1 MNNIENFFNYFAG
14 GGVTITMTVMVMV
27 VVLVFILMMMYLPVL
42 TRKIFPKFGYAK
54 YANYLPFDTVY
65 NDNSLSMTDGSLVR
79 VYRVAGLQTS
89 LQDDKTKEK
98 FLDLRAQLFNQ
109 IRDPNVVLRFYM
121 IRDAAD
127 DNAKYEFNQQTLQRI
142 YDKWKGQGLKIFLNN
157 YYIVLSVAGND
168 ARAKLNQYGNYV
180 ESILAAYKPKVL
192 RNDNLDNMATFIARI
207 LSPISKPV
215 IKRADNNIANL
226 TTVDDVEFL
235 KDGLVRYISGANQSF
250 AAMLSFKMS
259 PDYLD
264 EEFFDTVSTIQTEMI
279 SMNGFRIMGAAD
291 IQSTFR
297 QKRAVVDEKKQD
309 STEEQIFQAEGA
321 MDENVSGNQSLV
333 NYYPLFILFGKTKEE
348 LKKYV
353 DEFRKI
359 AASFGIAPVVETF
372 ASKVSWFAQIPGF
385 DVFPRSF
392 KLLSKTAA
400 ISIPMSSQPRGIE
413 NSDWGQ
419 GPLVVFPTAQG
430 TPYQFQFHVSD
441 KPAAVGHTLT
451 IGPTGGGKTTLFSFL
466 IAQSLRHQKLKA
478 FFFDRNKGAEIFTLA
493 VGGKYITM
501 NGKEKNTAS
510 NKVEESFLTHLNPL
524 KMPDSA
530 ANRAFLRRW
539 FAIISNQNDTQ
550 SADEI
555 ARAVSVNFD
564 YLADKD
570 RLLKNLWES
579 CFSASGNMR
588 GALKKWIDP
597 LQYGDM
603 FNEASDTLD
612 LNSRLTTFD
621 FTDILQDEVLSPA
634 VISYI
639 LHRINNITVS
649 GGNPSLIM
657 IDETAPMLENKMFRD
672 NFITGLQEGRKN
684 RQAYMVAFQR
694 ANVLDKLGIG
704 DVVRGQAQTVLFF
717 RNPAADARD
726 YEHWNLNPLEMAF
739 IQGKAYP
746 NLKRA
751 VLLSRPV
758 NGESVILNTELGGL
772 GNLLRL
778 FESGRSSVLL
788 AEELYKMYG
797 SNFVNEYLKKQ
808 SALD

>member
-1 MNNIENFFNYFAG
+1 MMNFEGFFDYFAASG
-14 GGVTITMTVMVMV
+14 LSITLTVISML
-27 VVLVFILMMMYLPVL
+27 VVLVFIILMVYVPTL

-54 YANYLPFDTVY
+54 YASYLPFDTVY
-65 NDNSLSMTDGSLVR
+65 SDNSMSLTNGALVR
-79 VYRVAGLQTS
+79 VYRVAGVQTS
-89 LQDDKTKEK
+89 MQDDKTKEK

-109 IRDPNVVLRFYM
+109 IRDPGVVLRFYM
-121 IRDAAD
+121 VRDAAD
-127 DNAKYEFNQQTLQRI
+127 ENTNYEFDQPVLQRI
-142 YDKWKGQGLKIFLNN
+142 YNKWKGQGLKIFLNS
-157 YYIVLSVAGND
+157 YYVVISVYGND
-168 ARAKLNQYGNYV
+168 ARAKLNQYSNYV
-180 ESILAAYKPKVL
+180 ESVLAAYKPQVL
-192 RNDNLDNMATFIARI
+192 KNNSRDNMARFFGRI
-207 LSPISKPV
+207 LSPISKPEP
-215 IKRADNNIANL
+215 KFADNNIANVV
-226 TTVDDVEFL
+226 TVDDVEFL
-235 KDGLVRYISGANQSF
+235 RDGMVRYISGGNQMF
-250 AAMLSFKMS
+250 ASMISFKIS

-264 EEFFDTVSTIQTEMI
+264 EEFFDTVATIQTEMI
-279 SMNGFRIMGAAD
+279 TLNAFHIMGSAD
-291 IQSTFR
+291 VESVLR
-297 QKRAVVDEKKQD
+297 QRRATADEKQK
-309 STEEQIFQAEGA
+309 STEEQINVAQSA
-321 MDENVSGNQSLV
+321 MDENISGNQSLV
-333 NYYPLFILFGKTKEE
+333 NYYPVFVLFGATPEE

-353 DEFRKI
+353 DEFKKI
-359 AASFGIAPVVETF
+359 AATFGISPVVETF

-392 KLLSKTAA
+392 KLLSRAAA
-400 ISIPMSSQPRGIE
+400 ISIPMSSQPRGIA
-413 NSDWGQ
+413 NSDWGP

-441 KPAAVGHTLT
+441 KPVAVGHTMT

-466 IAQSLRHQKLKA
+466 IAQSLRHPKLKA
-478 FFFDRNKGAEIFTLA
+478 FFFDRNRGAEIFTLA

-501 NGKEKNTAS
+501 HGKEKNSDAMENT
-510 NKVEESFLTHLNPL
+510 FLTHLNPL

-530 ANRAFLRRW
+530 VNRAFLRRW
-539 FAIISNQNDTQ
+539 FAIISGQSDAN

-564 YLADKD
+564 YLNDKD
-570 RLLKNLWES
+570 RMLKNLWES
-579 CFSASGNMR
+579 CFSSSGNMR
-588 GALKKWIDP
+588 SALKKWVDP

-603 FNEASDTLD
+603 FNEVTDTLD
-612 LNSRLTTFD
+612 LHSRLTTFD

-694 ANVLDKLGIG
+694 ANILDKLGIG

-717 RNPAADARD
+717 RNPAADAND
-726 YEHWNLNPLEMAF
+726 YAHWNLNPLEMAF
-739 IQGKAYP
+739 IQGKAYQ

-772 GNLLRL
+772 GNMLRL

-797 SNFVNEYLKKQ
+797 NNFVNEYLKKQ
-808 SALD
+808 GAAD

>member
-1 MNNIENFFNYFAG
+1 MMNNLNDFFEYFAG
-14 GGVTITMTVMVMV
+14 GGFQITLT
-27 VVLVFILMMMYLPVL
+27 VLVVAVILVFLVLMMYVPVL

-54 YANYLPFDTVY
+54 YSNYLPFGTVF
-65 NDNSLSMTDGSLVR
+65 NDNSMQLTDGSLIR

-89 LQDDKTKEK
+89 MQDDATKEK

-121 IRDAAD
+121 VRDAAD
-127 DNAKYEFNQQTLQRI
+127 ENTNYEFDQPTLQRI
-142 YDKWKGQGLKIFLNN
+142 YDKWRGQGLKIFLNN
-157 YYIVLSVAGND
+157 YYIVLSVGGTD
-168 ARAKLNQYGNYV
+168 ARAKLNQYGNYI
-180 ESILAAYKPKVL
+180 ESILAAYKPQVL
-192 RNDNLDNMATFIARI
+192 KNDSADNMARFFGRI
-207 LSPISKPV
+207 LSPISKPAP
-215 IKRADNNIANL
+215 KRADNNIAKL

-235 KDGLVRYISGANQSF
+235 RDGIVRYVSGGNQSF
-250 AAMLSFKMS
+250 AACVSFKIS

-279 SMNGFRIMGAAD
+279 CMNGFHIMGAAD
-291 IQSTFR
+291 VESTIR
-297 QKRAVVDEKKQD
+297 QKRSTADEEKVQ
-309 STEEQIFQAEGA
+309 STETQISEAQVA
-321 MDENVSGNQSLV
+321 MDENLSGNQSLV
-333 NYYPLFILFGKTKEE
+333 DYYPLFVLFGASREE
-348 LKKYV
+348 LQKYV
-353 DEFRKI
+353 DEFKKI
-359 AASFGIAPVVETF
+359 AAQFGISPVVETF
-372 ASKVSWFAQIPGF
+372 AAKVSWFAQIPGF

-392 KLLSKTAA
+392 KLLSRAAA
-400 ISIPMSSQPRGIE
+400 ISIPMSTQPRGVE
-413 NSDWGQ
+413 NSDWGP

-466 IAQSLRHQKLKA
+466 IAQSLRHPKLKA
-478 FFFDRNKGAEIFTLA
+478 FFFDRNKGAEIFTLS

-501 NGKEKNTAS
+501 QGKEKNSDPMAQ
-510 NKVEESFLTHLNPL
+510 SFLTRLNPL
-524 KMPDSA
+524 KMPDTA
-530 ANRAFLRRW
+530 TNRAFLRRW
-539 FAIISNQNDTQ
+539 FAIISGQSDAA

-564 YLADKD
+564 YLSDKD

-579 CFSASGNMR
+579 CFSSSGNMR
-588 GALKKWIDP
+588 SALKKWVDP

-612 LNSRLTTFD
+612 LHSRLTTFD

-694 ANVLDKLGIG
+694 ANVLDKLGVG
-704 DVVRGQAQTVLFF
+704 DVVRGQAQTVMFF
-717 RNPAADARD
+717 RNPAADASD
-726 YEHWNLNPLEMAF
+726 YAHWNLNPLEMAF

-797 SNFVNEYLKKQ
+797 NNFVNEYLKKQ
-808 SALD
+808 GAAD

>member
-1 MNNIENFFNYFAG
+1 MMNNLNDFFEYFAG
-14 GGVTITMTVMVMV
+14 GGFQITLT
-27 VVLVFILMMMYLPVL
+27 VLVVAVILVFLVLMMYVPVL

-54 YANYLPFDTVY
+54 YSNYLPFGTVF
-65 NDNSLSMTDGSLVR
+65 NDNSMQLTDGSLIR

-89 LQDDKTKEK
+89 MQDDATKEK

-121 IRDAAD
+121 VRDAAD
-127 DNAKYEFNQQTLQRI
+127 ENTNYEFDQPTLQRI
-142 YDKWKGQGLKIFLNN
+142 YDKWRGQGLKIFLNN
-157 YYIVLSVAGND
+157 YYIVLSVGGTD
-168 ARAKLNQYGNYV
+168 ARAKLNQYGNYI
-180 ESILAAYKPKVL
+180 ESILAAYKPQVL
-192 RNDNLDNMATFIARI
+192 KNDSADNMARFFGRI

-215 IKRADNNIANL
+215 PKRADNNIAKL

-235 KDGLVRYISGANQSF
+235 RDGIVRYVSGGNQSF
-250 AAMLSFKMS
+250 ATCVSFKIS

-279 SMNGFRIMGAAD
+279 CMNGFHIMGAAD
-291 IQSTFR
+291 VESTIR
-297 QKRAVVDEKKQD
+297 QKRSTTDEEKAQ
-309 STEEQIFQAEGA
+309 STETQISEAQVA
-321 MDENVSGNQSLV
+321 MDENLSGNQSLV
-333 NYYPLFILFGKTKEE
+333 DYYPLFVLFGASREE
-348 LKKYV
+348 LQKYV
-353 DEFRKI
+353 DEFKKI
-359 AASFGIAPVVETF
+359 AAQFGISPVVETF
-372 ASKVSWFAQIPGF
+372 AAKVSWFAQIPGF

-392 KLLSKTAA
+392 KLLSRAAA
-400 ISIPMSSQPRGIE
+400 ISIPMSTQPRGVE
-413 NSDWGQ
+413 NSDWGP

-466 IAQSLRHQKLKA
+466 IAQSLRHPKLKA
-478 FFFDRNKGAEIFTLA
+478 FFFDRNKGAEIFTLS

-501 NGKEKNTAS
+501 QGKEKNSDPMAQ
-510 NKVEESFLTHLNPL
+510 SFLTRLNPL
-524 KMPDSA
+524 KMPDTA
-530 ANRAFLRRW
+530 TNRAFLRRW
-539 FAIISNQNDTQ
+539 FAIISGQSDAA

-564 YLADKD
+564 YLSDKD

-579 CFSASGNMR
+579 CFSSSGNMR
-588 GALKKWIDP
+588 SALKKWVDP

-612 LNSRLTTFD
+612 LHSRLTTFD

-694 ANVLDKLGIG
+694 ANVLDKLGVG
-704 DVVRGQAQTVLFF
+704 DVVRGQAQTVMFF
-717 RNPAADARD
+717 RNPAADASD
-726 YEHWNLNPLEMAF
+726 YAHWNLNPLEMAF

-797 SNFVNEYLKKQ
+797 NNFVNEYLKKQ
-808 SALD
+808 GAAD

>member
-1 MNNIENFFNYFAG
+1 MMNNLNDFFEYFAG
-14 GGVTITMTVMVMV
+14 GDFQITLT
-27 VVLVFILMMMYLPVL
+27 VLVVAVILVFLVLMMYVPVL

-54 YANYLPFDTVY
+54 YSNYLPFGTVF
-65 NDNSLSMTDGSLVR
+65 NDNSMQLTDGSLIR

-89 LQDDKTKEK
+89 MQDDATKEK

-121 IRDAAD
+121 VRDAAD
-127 DNAKYEFNQQTLQRI
+127 ENTNYEFDQPTLQRI
-142 YDKWKGQGLKIFLNN
+142 YDKWRGQGLKIFLNN
-157 YYIVLSVAGND
+157 YYIVLSVGGTD
-168 ARAKLNQYGNYV
+168 ARAKLNQYGNYI
-180 ESILAAYKPKVL
+180 ESILAAYKPQVL
-192 RNDNLDNMATFIARI
+192 KNDSADNMARFFGRI

-215 IKRADNNIANL
+215 PKRADNNIAKL

-235 KDGLVRYISGANQSF
+235 RDGIVRYVSGGNQSF
-250 AAMLSFKMS
+250 AACVSFKIS

-279 SMNGFRIMGAAD
+279 CMNGFHIMGAAD
-291 IQSTFR
+291 VESTIR
-297 QKRAVVDEKKQD
+297 QKRSTADDERRD
-309 STEEQIFQAEGA
+309 STETQISEAQSA
-321 MDENVSGNQSLV
+321 MDENLSGNQSLV
-333 NYYPLFILFGKTKEE
+333 DYYPLFVLFGASREE

-353 DEFRKI
+353 DEFKKI
-359 AASFGIAPVVETF
+359 AAQFGISPVVETF
-372 ASKVSWFAQIPGF
+372 AAKVSWFAQIPGF

-392 KLLSKTAA
+392 KLLSRAAA
-400 ISIPMSSQPRGIE
+400 ISIPMSTQPRGVE
-413 NSDWGQ
+413 NSDWGP

-466 IAQSLRHQKLKA
+466 IAQSLRHPKLKA
-478 FFFDRNKGAEIFTLA
+478 FFFDRNKGAEIFTLS

-501 NGKEKNTAS
+501 QGKEKNSDPMAQ
-510 NKVEESFLTHLNPL
+510 SFLTRLNPL
-524 KMPDSA
+524 KMPDTA
-530 ANRAFLRRW
+530 TNRAFLRRW
-539 FAIISNQNDTQ
+539 FAIISGQSDAA

-564 YLADKD
+564 YLSDKD

-579 CFSASGNMR
+579 CFSSSGNMR
-588 GALKKWIDP
+588 SALKKWVDP

-612 LNSRLTTFD
+612 LHSRLTTFD

-694 ANVLDKLGIG
+694 ANVLDKLGVG
-704 DVVRGQAQTVLFF
+704 DVVRGQAQTVMFF
-717 RNPAADARD
+717 RNPAADASD
-726 YEHWNLNPLEMAF
+726 YAHWNLNPLEMAF

-797 SNFVNEYLKKQ
+797 NNFVNEYLKKQ
-808 SALD
+808 GAAD

>member
-1 MNNIENFFNYFAG
+1 MNGFFEYFAG
-14 GGVTITMTVMVMV
+14 SGFPITTIILVMAVV
-27 VVLVFILMMMYLPVL
+27 FIFVVLMMYMPVL
-42 TRKIFPKFGYAK
+42 TRYIFPQFGYK
-54 YANYLPFDTVY
+54 RYSRYLPFKTVY
-65 NDNSLSMTDGSLVR
+65 TDNSLELSDRSLLR
-79 VYRVAGLQTS
+79 VYHVSGVQTS
-89 LQDDKTKEK
+89 MQDASTREK
-98 FLDLRAQLFNQ
+98 FLELRAQLFNQ
-109 IRDPNVVLRFYM
+109 IRDPNVVMRFFM
-121 IRDAAD
+121 TRDAAGENTD
-127 DNAKYEFNQQTLQRI
+127 YEFDQPVLQKI
-142 YDKWKGQGLKIFLNN
+142 YDKWRAQGLRIFTNN
-157 YYIVLSVAGND
+157 YYIVLQVSGAS
-168 ARAKLNQYGNYV
+168 ARDKLNQYGNYL
-180 ESILAAYKPKVL
+180 ESILAAYQPKL
-192 RNDNLDNMATFIARI
+192 LKNDSAQNMAKFFGRI
-207 LSPISKPV
+207 LSPITKPSPAV
-215 IKRADNNIANL
+215 CDNNIADL

-235 KDGLVRYISGANQSF
+235 PDGVVRYISGGTQSF
-250 AAMLSFKMS
+250 AAMLSFRVS

-264 EEFFDTVSTIQTEMI
+264 EEFFNTVSTIQTEMI
-279 SMNGFRIMGAAD
+279 CMNAFRVMGAAD
-291 IQSTFR
+291 VEATLRQRQSSADENEVSTIQ
-297 QKRAVVDEKKQD
+297 
-309 STEEQIFQAEGA
+309 QISDAQNA
-321 MDENVSGNQSLV
+321 MDENVTGNQSLV
-333 NYYPLFILFGKTKEE
+333 NYYPLFIVFGKSRDE
-348 LKKYV
+348 LNKYV
-353 DEFRKI
+353 DEFKKI
-359 AASFGIAPVVETF
+359 SASFGISPICETY
-372 ASKVSWFAQIPGF
+372 AARVSWFAQIPGF

-392 KLLSKTAA
+392 KLLSRTAA
-400 ISIPMSSQPRGIE
+400 ISIPMSTQPRGVA
-413 NSDWGQ
+413 NSDWGP

-441 KPAAVGHTLT
+441 KPAAVAHTLT

-466 IAQSLRHQKLKA
+466 IAQSLRHPKLKA
-478 FFFDRNKGAEIFTLA
+478 FFFDRNKGAEIFTLS

-501 NGKEKNTAS
+501 QGKEKNAIE
-510 NKVEESFLTHLNPL
+510 NSFLTHLNPL

-539 FAIISNQNDTQ
+539 FAIITGQSDAY

-564 YLADKD
+564 YLPEQD
-570 RLLKNLWES
+570 RILKNLWKS
-579 CFSASGNMR
+579 CFSSNGNMR
-588 GALKKWIDP
+588 SALKKWIDP
-597 LQYGDM
+597 LQYGDI
-603 FNEASDTLD
+603 FNETSDTLD
-612 LNSRLTTFD
+612 LQSRLTTFD
-621 FTDILQDEVLSPA
+621 FTEILQDETLAPA

-717 RNPAADARD
+717 RNPAADASD
-726 YEHWNLNPLEMAF
+726 YQYWNLNPLEMAF

-758 NGESVILNTELGGL
+758 TGESVILNTELGGL

-788 AEELYKMYG
+788 AEELYKQYG
-797 SNFVNEYLKKQ
+797 NNFVSEYLKKQ
-808 SALD
+808 GADE

>member
-1 MNNIENFFNYFAG
+1 MMNNLNDFFEYFAG
-14 GGVTITMTVMVMV
+14 GGFQITLT
-27 VVLVFILMMMYLPVL
+27 VLVVAVILVFLVLMMYVPVL

-54 YANYLPFDTVY
+54 YSNYLPFGTVF
-65 NDNSLSMTDGSLVR
+65 NDNSMQLTDGSLIR

-89 LQDDKTKEK
+89 MQDDATKEK

-121 IRDAAD
+121 VRDAAD
-127 DNAKYEFNQQTLQRI
+127 ENTNYEFDQPTLQRI
-142 YDKWKGQGLKIFLNN
+142 YDKWRGQGLKIFLNN
-157 YYIVLSVAGND
+157 YYIVLSVGGTD
-168 ARAKLNQYGNYV
+168 ARAKLNQYGNYI
-180 ESILAAYKPKVL
+180 ESILAAYKPQVL
-192 RNDNLDNMATFIARI
+192 KNDSPDNMARFFGRI

-215 IKRADNNIANL
+215 PKRADNNIAKL

-235 KDGLVRYISGANQSF
+235 RDGIVRYVSGGNQSF
-250 AAMLSFKMS
+250 ATCVSFKIS

-279 SMNGFRIMGAAD
+279 CMNGFHIMGAAD
-291 IQSTFR
+291 VESTIR
-297 QKRAVVDEKKQD
+297 QKRSTTDEEKAQ
-309 STEEQIFQAEGA
+309 STETQISEAQVA
-321 MDENVSGNQSLV
+321 MDENLSGNQSLV
-333 NYYPLFILFGKTKEE
+333 DYYPLFVLFGASREE
-348 LKKYV
+348 LQKYV
-353 DEFRKI
+353 DEFKKI
-359 AASFGIAPVVETF
+359 AAQFGISPVVETF
-372 ASKVSWFAQIPGF
+372 AAKVSWFAQIPGF

-392 KLLSKTAA
+392 KLLSRAAA
-400 ISIPMSSQPRGIE
+400 ISIPMSTQPRGVE
-413 NSDWGQ
+413 NSDWGP

-466 IAQSLRHQKLKA
+466 IAQSLRHPKLKA
-478 FFFDRNKGAEIFTLA
+478 FFFDRNKGAEIFTLS

-501 NGKEKNTAS
+501 QGKEKNSDPMAQ
-510 NKVEESFLTHLNPL
+510 SFLTRLNPL
-524 KMPDSA
+524 KMPDTA
-530 ANRAFLRRW
+530 TNRAFLRRW
-539 FAIISNQNDTQ
+539 FAIISGQSDAT

-564 YLADKD
+564 YLSDKD

-579 CFSASGNMR
+579 CFSSSGNMR
-588 GALKKWIDP
+588 SALKKWVDP

-612 LNSRLTTFD
+612 LHSRLTTFD

-694 ANVLDKLGIG
+694 ANVLDKLGVG
-704 DVVRGQAQTVLFF
+704 DVVRGQAQTVMFF
-717 RNPAADARD
+717 RNPAADASD
-726 YEHWNLNPLEMAF
+726 YAHWNLNPLEMAF

-797 SNFVNEYLKKQ
+797 NNFVNEYLKKQ
-808 SALD
+808 GAAD

>member
-1 MNNIENFFNYFAG
+1 MTDKFNEFFNYFAG
-14 GGVTITMTVMVMV
+14 SGFPITLTIVAMVAV
-27 VVLVFILMMMYLPVL
+27 FVFIVLLIYVPIL
-42 TRKIFPKFGYAK
+42 TRKVFPKFGYAK
-54 YANYLPFDTVY
+54 YADYLPFKKVFS
-65 NDNSLSMTDGSLVR
+65 DNSMELTDGSLMR
-79 VYRVAGLQTS
+79 VYRVAGVQTS
-89 LQDDKTKEK
+89 MQDNETREK

-121 IRDAAD
+121 VRDAAD
-127 DNAKYEFNQQTLQRI
+127 ENTDYEFDQPTLQRI
-142 YDKWKGQGLKIFLNN
+142 YDKWRGQGLKIFLNN
-157 YYIVLSVAGND
+157 YYIVLTVGGVD
-168 ARAKLNQYGNYV
+168 ARAKLNQYGTYI
-180 ESILAAYKPKVL
+180 ESILAAYRPQLL
-192 RNDNLDNMATFIARI
+192 RNDSTDNMARFLGRI
-207 LSPISKPV
+207 LSPISKPAP
-215 IKRADNNIANL
+215 KHADNNIAAL

-235 KDGLVRYISGANQSF
+235 RDGVVRYVSGGNQSF
-250 AAMLSFKMS
+250 AACLSFKIS

-264 EEFFDTVSTIQTEMI
+264 EEFFDSVSTIQTEMI
-279 SMNGFRIMGAAD
+279 CMNGFRIMGAAD
-291 IQSTFR
+291 VENTIR
-297 QKRAVVDEKKQD
+297 QRRAAADEKQT
-309 STEEQIFQAEGA
+309 STETQISEAQTA
-321 MDENVSGNQSLV
+321 MDENISGNQSLV
-333 NYYPLFILFGKTKEE
+333 DYYPLFVLFGATRDE
-348 LKKYV
+348 LQKSV
-353 DEFRKI
+353 DEFKKI
-359 AASFGIAPVVETF
+359 AAQFGVSPVVETF
-372 ASKVSWFAQIPGF
+372 AAKVSWFAQIPGF

-392 KLLSKTAA
+392 KLLSRAAA
-400 ISIPMSSQPRGIE
+400 ISIPMSTQPRGVE
-413 NSDWGQ
+413 NSDWGA

-466 IAQSLRHQKLKA
+466 IAQSLRHPKLKA

-501 NGKEKNTAS
+501 QGKEKNTDPMAQ
-510 NKVEESFLTHLNPL
+510 SFLTHLNPL

-539 FAIISNQNDTQ
+539 FAIISGQSDAM

-564 YLADKD
+564 YLSDKD

-579 CFSASGNMR
+579 CFSSSGNMR
-588 GALKKWIDP
+588 GALKKWVDP

-612 LNSRLTTFD
+612 LQSRLTTFD
-621 FTDILQDEVLSPA
+621 FTDILQDETLAPA

-717 RNPAADARD
+717 RNPAADTND
-726 YEHWNLNPLEMAF
+726 YAHWNLNPLEMAF

-772 GNLLRL
+772 GNILRL

-797 SNFVNEYLKKQ
+797 NNFVNEYLKK
-808 SALD
+808 SG

>member
-1 MNNIENFFNYFAG
+1 MMNIKDFFEYFAG
-14 GGVTITMTVMVMV
+14 SGFPLTLTIMVMSV
-27 VVLVFILMMMYLPVL
+27 IFVFIMLLIYVPTL
-42 TRKIFPKFGYAK
+42 TRKIFPRFGYAK
-54 YANYLPFDTVY
+54 YASYLPFQTVY
-65 NDNSLSMTDGSLVR
+65 NDNSMSLTDGSVIR
-79 VYRVAGLQTS
+79 VYRVSGLQTS
-89 LQDDKTKEK
+89 MQDDKTKEK

-109 IRDPNVVLRFYM
+109 IRDPNVVMRFYM
-121 IRDAAD
+121 VRDAAD
-127 DNAKYEFNQQTLQRI
+127 ENTDYEFHQATLQKI
-142 YDKWKGQGLKIFLNN
+142 YNKWRGQGLKIFLNN
-157 YYIVLSVAGND
+157 SYIVLSVSGND
-168 ARAKLNQYGNYV
+168 ARAKLNQYGNYI
-180 ESILAAYKPKVL
+180 ESILAAYKPTVL
-192 RNDNLDNMATFIARI
+192 KNNSRDNMARFFGRI
-207 LSPISKPV
+207 LSPISKPEP
-215 IKRADNNIANL
+215 KFADNNISAL
-226 TTVDDVEFL
+226 TTVDDVDFL
-235 KDGLVRYISGANQSF
+235 KNGLVRYTSGGNQSF
-250 AAMLSFKMS
+250 AAMISFKIS

-279 SMNGFRIMGAAD
+279 CMNAFHIMGNAQVETA
-291 IQSTFR
+291 IKQRLSTV
-297 QKRAVVDEKKQD
+297 KDETN
-309 STEEQIFQAEGA
+309 STEEQISQAQSV
-321 MDENVSGNQSLV
+321 MDENVSGNQTMV
-333 NYYPLFILFGKTKEE
+333 NYYPLFVIFGATQQDLE
-348 LKKYV
+348 KYI
-353 DEFRKI
+353 DEFKKI
-359 AASFGIAPVVETF
+359 SASFGISPIVETF
-372 ASKVSWFAQIPGF
+372 ASQVSWFAQIPGF

-392 KLLSKTAA
+392 KLLSRAA
-400 ISIPMSSQPRGIE
+400 AVTIPMSTQPRGVE

-441 KPAAVGHTLT
+441 KPAAVAHTLT

-466 IAQSLRHQKLKA
+466 IAQSLRHPKLKA

-493 VGGKYITM
+493 TGGKYITM
-501 NGKEKNTAS
+501 QGKEKSTSA
-510 NKVEESFLTHLNPL
+510 NKVEQSFLTHLNPL
-524 KMPDSA
+524 KMPDSV

-539 FAIISNQNDTQ
+539 FSIISGQNDAI

-564 YLADKD
+564 YLSDND

-579 CFSASGNMR
+579 CFSSSGNMR
-588 GALKKWIDP
+588 PALKKWVDP
-597 LQYGDM
+597 LQYGDI
-603 FNEASDTLD
+603 FNETSDTLD
-612 LNSRLTTFD
+612 LQSRLTTFD
-621 FTDILQDEVLSPA
+621 FTEILQDEVLAPA

-672 NFITGLQEGRKN
+672 NFIAGLQEGRKN
-684 RQAYMVAFQR
+684 RQAYMAAFQR

-717 RNPAADARD
+717 RNPAADAND
-726 YEHWNLNPLEMAF
+726 YAHWNLNPLEMAF

-751 VLLSRPV
+751 LLLSRPV
-758 NGESVILNTELGGL
+758 TGESVILNTELGGL

-797 SNFVNEYLKKQ
+797 NNFVDEYLKKQ
-808 SALD
+808 GSFE

>member
-1 MNNIENFFNYFAG
+1 MNGFFEYFAG
-14 GGVTITMTVMVMV
+14 SGFPITTMILVMAVV
-27 VVLVFILMMMYLPVL
+27 FIFVVLMMYMPVL
-42 TRKIFPKFGYAK
+42 TRYIFPQFGYK
-54 YANYLPFDTVY
+54 RYSRYIPFKTVY
-65 NDNSLSMTDGSLVR
+65 TDNSLELSDGSLLR
-79 VYRVAGLQTS
+79 VYHVAGVQTS
-89 LQDDKTKEK
+89 MQDASTREK
-98 FLDLRAQLFNQ
+98 FLELRAQLFNQ
-109 IRDPNVVLRFYM
+109 IRDPNVVMRFFM
-121 IRDAAD
+121 TRDAAGENTD
-127 DNAKYEFNQQTLQRI
+127 YEFDQPVLQKI
-142 YDKWKGQGLKIFLNN
+142 YDKWRAQGLRIFTNN
-157 YYIVLSVAGND
+157 YYIVLQVSGASSRD
-168 ARAKLNQYGNYV
+168 KLNQYGNYL
-180 ESILAAYKPKVL
+180 ESILAAYQPKL
-192 RNDNLDNMATFIARI
+192 LKNDSVQNMAKFFGRI
-207 LSPISKPV
+207 LSPITKPSPAV
-215 IKRADNNIANL
+215 CDNNIADL

-235 KDGLVRYISGANQSF
+235 PDGIVRYISGGTQSF
-250 AAMLSFKMS
+250 AAMLSFRVS

-264 EEFFDTVSTIQTEMI
+264 EEFFNTISTIQTEMI
-279 SMNGFRIMGAAD
+279 CMNAFRVMGAAD
-291 IQSTFR
+291 VEATLRQRQSSADENEVSTIQ
-297 QKRAVVDEKKQD
+297 
-309 STEEQIFQAEGA
+309 QISDAQNA
-321 MDENVSGNQSLV
+321 MDENVTGNQSLV
-333 NYYPLFILFGKTKEE
+333 NYYPLFIIFGKSRDE
-348 LKKYV
+348 LNKYV
-353 DEFRKI
+353 DEFKKI
-359 AASFGIAPVVETF
+359 SASFGISPICETY
-372 ASKVSWFAQIPGF
+372 AARVSWFAQIPGF

-392 KLLSKTAA
+392 KLLSRTAA
-400 ISIPMSSQPRGIE
+400 ISIPMSTQPRGVA
-413 NSDWGQ
+413 NSDWGP

-441 KPAAVGHTLT
+441 KPAAVAHTLT

-466 IAQSLRHQKLKA
+466 IAQSLRHPKLKA
-478 FFFDRNKGAEIFTLA
+478 FFFDRNKGAEIFTLS

-501 NGKEKNTAS
+501 QGKEKNA
-510 NKVEESFLTHLNPL
+510 VENSFLTHLNPL

-539 FAIISNQNDTQ
+539 FAIITGQSDAN

-564 YLADKD
+564 YLPEQD
-570 RLLKNLWES
+570 RILKNLWES
-579 CFSASGNMR
+579 CFSSNGNMR
-588 GALKKWIDP
+588 SALKKWVDP
-597 LQYGDM
+597 LQYGDI
-603 FNEASDTLD
+603 FNETSDTLD
-612 LNSRLTTFD
+612 LQSRLTTFD
-621 FTDILQDEVLSPA
+621 FTEILQDETLAPA

-717 RNPAADARD
+717 RNPAADASD
-726 YEHWNLNPLEMAF
+726 YQYWNLNPLEMAF

-758 NGESVILNTELGGL
+758 TGESVILNTELGGL

-788 AEELYKMYG
+788 AEELYKQYG
-797 SNFVNEYLKKQ
+797 NNFVSEYLKKQ
-808 SALD
+808 GADE

>member
-1 MNNIENFFNYFAG
+1 MMNNLNDFFEYFAG
-14 GGVTITMTVMVMV
+14 GGFQITLTVLMVAV
-27 VVLVFILMMMYLPVL
+27 ILVFLVLMMYVPVL

-54 YANYLPFDTVY
+54 YSNYLPFGTVF
-65 NDNSLSMTDGSLVR
+65 NDNSMQLTDGSLIR

-89 LQDDKTKEK
+89 MQDDATKEK

-121 IRDAAD
+121 VRDAAD
-127 DNAKYEFNQQTLQRI
+127 ENTNYEFDQPTLQRI
-142 YDKWKGQGLKIFLNN
+142 YDKWRGQGLKIFLNN
-157 YYIVLSVAGND
+157 YYIVLSVGGTD
-168 ARAKLNQYGNYV
+168 ARAKLNQYGNYI
-180 ESILAAYKPKVL
+180 ESIWAAYKPQVL
-192 RNDNLDNMATFIARI
+192 KNDSADNMARFFGRI
-207 LSPISKPV
+207 LSPISKPAP
-215 IKRADNNIANL
+215 KRADNNIAKL

-235 KDGLVRYISGANQSF
+235 RDGIVRYVSGGNQSF
-250 AAMLSFKMS
+250 AACVSFKIS

-279 SMNGFRIMGAAD
+279 CMNGFHIMGAAD
-291 IQSTFR
+291 VESTIR
-297 QKRAVVDEKKQD
+297 QKRSTADDERRD
-309 STEEQIFQAEGA
+309 STETQISEAQSA
-321 MDENVSGNQSLV
+321 MDENLSGNQSLV
-333 NYYPLFILFGKTKEE
+333 DYYPLFVLFGASREE
-348 LKKYV
+348 LQKYV
-353 DEFRKI
+353 DEFKKI
-359 AASFGIAPVVETF
+359 AAQFGISPVVETF
-372 ASKVSWFAQIPGF
+372 AAKVSWFAQIPGF

-392 KLLSKTAA
+392 KLLSRAAA
-400 ISIPMSSQPRGIE
+400 ISIPMSTQPRGVE
-413 NSDWGQ
+413 NSDWGP

-466 IAQSLRHQKLKA
+466 IAQSLRHPKLKA
-478 FFFDRNKGAEIFTLA
+478 FFFDRNKGAEIFTLS

-501 NGKEKNTAS
+501 QGKEKNSDPMAQ
-510 NKVEESFLTHLNPL
+510 SFLTRLNPL
-524 KMPDSA
+524 KMPDTA
-530 ANRAFLRRW
+530 TNRAFLRRW
-539 FAIISNQNDTQ
+539 FAIISGQSDAA

-564 YLADKD
+564 YLSDKD

-579 CFSASGNMR
+579 CFSSSGNMR
-588 GALKKWIDP
+588 SALKKWVDP

-612 LNSRLTTFD
+612 LHSRLTTFD

-694 ANVLDKLGIG
+694 ANVLDKLGVG
-704 DVVRGQAQTVLFF
+704 DVVRGQAQTVMFF
-717 RNPAADARD
+717 RNPAADASD
-726 YEHWNLNPLEMAF
+726 YAHWNLNPLEMAF

-797 SNFVNEYLKKQ
+797 NNFVNEYLKKQ
-808 SALD
+808 GAAD